1 MPLLA
6 FLSLLVPLSI
16 LVLAFATMW
25 LTLETRKLRIG
36 ADEALRLTRDATQ
49 IQEKGTSD
57 ALLIARQS
65 AASGVAA
72 VDTAREIAIAAR
84 LAAEAGQRAWLSI
97 DAVNIMTRNGRNFP
111 VSVSTLMRNGGR
123 TPALDVEAT
132 QFYVIDK
139 SLPESLVYQTSET
152 PREGNSG
159 PGSCSKL
166 AITLEYPPGVEA
178 ATRIHEGQV
187 SIFLYGVARY
197 RDILGTARETTWAFR
212 YEPDLCQ
219 FRPCDRHNSIT

>member
-1 MPLLA
+1 MQWLA
-6 FLSLLVPLSI
+6 SAGIFVALSI
-16 LVLAFATMW
+16 LALAVATLW
-25 LTLETRKLRIG
+25 LALETRRVRIG
-36 ADEALRLTRDATQ
+36 ADEALRLRRDMVDVHD
-49 IQEKGTSD
+49 KGGAD
-57 ALLIARQS
+57 ALQIAGQY
-65 AASGVAA
+65 AAAGVAA
-72 VDTAREIAIAAR
+72 ADTAREIAVAAR

-111 VSVSTLMRNGGR
+111 LNVSTLMRNGGR

-139 SLPESLVYQTSET
+139 SLPEQLIYQDSGT

-166 AITLEYPPGVEA
+166 AITLEYPPGAEA

-197 RDILGTARETTWAFR
+197 RDILGTARETRWAFR

-219 FRPCDRHNSIT
+219 FRPCDRHNTIT